1 MLQGEDRRSDMV
13 GLALCGSLTLITYL
27 GPETVAERVKIL
39 PPCYQAYFHIG
50 FCLWW
55 TLQAAGVPFSAYA
68 RSLLELWCARIIC
81 RLGMLGTVPICLA
94 MHSNSSLSLGVV
106 GVNGLTIVFVY
117 LALGIHNKPWL
128 YFLLAVAS
136 SVHFGS
142 FLLVRFLNHAVTQAN
157 VFYLT
162 LCS

>member
-1 MLQGEDRRSDMV
+1 MV

-55 TLQAAGVPFSAYA
+55 TLQAAGVPFSAYE
-68 RSLLELWCARIIC
+68 RSLLELRCAQIIC

-94 MHSNSSLSLGVV
+94 MHSNSALSLGVGHFEDPLCRSCRREWINHSLRV
-106 GVNGLTIVFVY
+106 
-117 LALGIHNKPWL
+117 LGFGNPQQILPL
-128 YFLLAVAS
+128 FLLCVAS
-136 SVHFGS
+136 LVHFGS
-142 FLLVRFLNHAVTQAN
+142 FLLVRLLNHAITQAN
-157 VFYLT
+157 VFYLA